1 MKVDQA
7 GPPLPELNSPV
18 FQNPIIRGP
27 LPGIRV
33 DSQMLDPTLHA
44 RVGTAQ
50 LTRAPPTLKRLGTY
64 SLNVQ
69 DFLIDGKWQF
79 WQLGYGSNTSR
90 RMRRLY
96 DVLNIAAASGQK
108 SQYLQAQQQT
118 IAVYMQPPFFVLDRD
133 DEFLAWYGSSRDF
146 HPRLGIPCTL
156 DVDLAQLS
164 VERFLP
170 RIDGQARP
178 ASGRSRPSS
187 VPKTMTSAFLA
198 MYRQQLQV
206 LQNTPP
212 PLTPQQQAQI
222 AALKQK
228 IQILND
234 FLTTLN

>member
-1 MKVDQA
+1 
-7 GPPLPELNSPV
+7 
-18 FQNPIIRGP
+18 
-27 LPGIRV
+27 
-33 DSQMLDPTLHA
+33 
-44 RVGTAQ
+44 
-50 LTRAPPTLKRLGTY
+50 LGSY

-69 DFLIDGKWQF
+69 DFLVDGKWQF

-96 DVLNIAAASGQK
+96 DVLNIAAASGAK

-118 IAVYMQPPFFVLDRD
+118 ISVYMQPPFFVLDRD
-133 DEFLAWYGSSRDF
+133 DEFLAWYGSSPDF

-164 VERFLP
+164 VQRFLP
-170 RIDGQARP
+170 QIDGQPRA
-178 ASGRSRPSS
+178 ASGRRPPSS
-187 VPKTMTSAFLA
+187 VPKSMTNAFLA

-212 PLTPQQQAQI
+212 PLTPQQQAQ

-234 FLTTLN
+234 FLATLN